1 MNPIFNELHLRRFN
15 LLAWPLVAA
24 WSISTIIGIFLSTAS
39 VEKFSSPF
47 EPFFEIFHLGEKFGL
62 SNYGEATINTKKVT
76 TTTLVPDPHRIKA
89 IYRSAS
95 DSFVSISDATAT
107 TIIPLHGKYKGA
119 FRLISL
125 NDASALFRGY
135 GKTYR
140 LRLGHNDNLSR
151 QEVVTRS
158 VSDGV
163 QPGILENE
171 WRTIAYQTLK
181 EQMDDLQNIG
191 KTIDIT
197 PTLSGSKISGFRVN
211 TIAETS
217 MFFHLGVLK
226 GDIIQSVN
234 NKKLESYADALA
246 VVSQLPRLRSI
257 RITVLRNNLQKD
269 IVYEI
274 TR

>member
-24 WSISTIIGIFLSTAS
+24 WSISSIAGIFLSTAS

-62 SNYGEATINTKKVT
+62 IHYGEATINTKKVI
-76 TTTLVPDPHRIKA
+76 TTTLVPDAHRIKA
-89 IYRSAS
+89 IYRSHS
-95 DSFVSISDATAT
+95 DSFVSISDARGT
-107 TIIPLHGKYKGA
+107 TIVPLHGEYKGV
-119 FRLISL
+119 FRLIGL
-125 NDASALFRGY
+125 NDTSAVFRGY

-140 LRLGHNDNLSR
+140 LRLGYDDNLSR
-151 QEVVTRS
+151 QEVITRS
-158 VSDGV
+158 ITDGT
-163 QPGILENE
+163 QPESIKNE
-171 WRTIAYQTLK
+171 WRTIAYQTIT
-181 EQMDDLQNIG
+181 EYMDNLQNIG

-197 PTLSGSKISGFRVN
+197 PNQEGSKISGFRVN
-211 TIAETS
+211 TIAQAS
-217 MFFHLGVLK
+217 IFSQLGILK
-226 GDIIQSVN
+226 GDVIQSVN

>member
-24 WSISTIIGIFLSTAS
+24 WSISTIAGIFLSTAG

-62 SNYGEATINTKKVT
+62 THYGEATINTKKVT
-76 TTTLVPDPHRIKA
+76 TTTLVPDAHRIKA
-89 IYRSAS
+89 IYRSPS
-95 DSFVSISDATAT
+95 DSFVSISDARAT
-107 TIIPLHGKYKGA
+107 TIVPLHGEYKGV
-119 FRLISL
+119 FRLIGL
-125 NDASALFRGY
+125 NDTSAIFRGY

-140 LRLGHNDNLSR
+140 LRLGYDDNLSR
-151 QEVVTRS
+151 QEVVTRF
-158 VSDGV
+158 VSDGT

-171 WRTIAYQTLK
+171 WRTIAYQTIK

-197 PTLSGSKISGFRVN
+197 PNQVGSKVSGFRVN
-211 TIAETS
+211 TIAEAS
-217 MFFHLGVLK
+217 LFSQLGILK
-226 GDIIQSVN
+226 GDVIQSVN